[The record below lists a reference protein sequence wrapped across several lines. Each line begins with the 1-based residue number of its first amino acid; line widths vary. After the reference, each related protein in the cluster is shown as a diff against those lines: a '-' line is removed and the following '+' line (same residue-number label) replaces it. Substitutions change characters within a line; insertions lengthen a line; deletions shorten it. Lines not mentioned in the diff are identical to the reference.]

1 MRRSMKGAAPLAMLV
16 VTTAAVLV
24 AGCSKKV
31 VEGGSATDVADAER
45 VIEHRVT
52 AGETLDLIA
61 DNYYGDPGR
70 AGEVARQNGLSEA
83 AAVTPGSVLRLQFTA
98 AEWSAARQ
106 RAAAL
111 APYNRGVELMARE
124 RLAEAE
130 EQFRLAV
137 ETAPDLVSARY
148 NLALVLVQRGRHEE
162 ALTILDELA
171 GRRPEAL
178 DIRFAYGHALF
189 AAGRFPA
196 AAEQFRAALV
206 IDPAHRRAAFG
217 LGRALE
223 EADEPAA
230 AAAAWEHYLEL
241 DSESSWADQARARLQ
256 KLRDAS

>member
-1 MRRSMKGAAPLAMLV
+1 MRRSVRGAAPLRMMV
-16 VTTAAVLV
+16 VIAALALV

-31 VEGGSATDVADAER
+31 VDGGSATDATDAER

-70 AGEVARQNGLSEA
+70 AGEVARQNGLSDPTV
-83 AAVTPGSVLRLQFTA
+83 VTPGSVLRLQFTA
-98 AEWSAARQ
+98 DEWTAARQ

-111 APYNRGVELMARE
+111 APYNRGVEMMARE

-130 EQFRLAV
+130 EQFRLAMA
-137 ETAPDLVSARY
+137 TAPDLVSARY

-162 ALTILDELA
+162 ALAILDDLA
-171 GRRPEAL
+171 RLRPETL

-189 AAGRFPA
+189 AASRFPA
-196 AAEQFRAALV
+196 AAQQFRAALAL
-206 IDPAHRRAAFG
+206 DPTHRRAAFG

-230 AAAAWEHYLEL
+230 AIAAWERSLEL
-241 DSESSWADQARARLQ
+241 DPESSWAEQARQRLQ